1 MLNRIGLNR
10 IGRWLVYSTVAF
22 LAHPLTL
29 LAQEAATGKAGS
41 GEIYKLGLALGAG
54 LGLGIAALGGTIGQG
69 KAAQAALEGIAR
81 NPEAGGKMFVP
92 MILCLVFIE
101 SLVLFTFAIC
111 YFLQSKI

>member
-1 MLNRIGLNR
+1 MLKRMS
-10 IGRWLVYSTVAF
+10 RWMLYSTVAL

-29 LAQEAATGKAGS
+29 LAEEAATGQVS
-41 GEIYKLGLALGAG
+41 GGDLHKLGLALGAG
-54 LGLGIAALGGTIGQG
+54 LGLGIAAFGGTVGQG

>member
-1 MLNRIGLNR
+1 MNMLKRFSQFVMLGIVGM
-10 IGRWLVYSTVAF
+10 IV
-22 LAHPLTL
+22 HPLAL
-29 LAQEAATGKAGS
+29 LAEEAAAGGNTGGGIHKM
-41 GEIYKLGLALGAG
+41 GLAIGAGIG
-54 LGLGIAALGGTIGQG
+54 LGLAALGGAVGQG
-69 KAAQAALEGIAR
+69 LAANAALGGMSR